1 MASLAHIDFY
11 QLLGGEVEELAAQL
25 IEKCRAASK
34 KAILYTTKDATD
46 AASRAIWTVKD
57 LSFYA
62 HGIDNGEGHDIAPIW
77 ISSDV
82 SQNQIEAEFALVTN
96 SLSLPDYD
104 AFERVFILF
113 DGRDAAALDDARKQ
127 WKTLSEQFAGKCR
140 YFAKTD
146 DGKWQQKA

>member
-11 QLLGGEVEELAAQL
+11 QLLGGEVEDLAAQL

-34 KAILYTTKDATD
+34 KAILYTKKDTAE
-46 AASRAIWTVKD
+46 AASRAIWTVKE

-62 HGIDNGEGHDIAPIW
+62 HGIDNCEGHDIAPIW

-82 SQNQIEAEFALVTN
+82 SQNQIEAEFALVTH

-113 DGRDAAALDDARKQ
+113 DGRDSSALDEARKQ
-127 WKTLSEQFAGKCR
+127 WKTLSETFAGKCR